1 MKDQPRAIYLLA
13 FTQGWESFSYYG
25 MRALLVLYLIS
36 ALKYQEGDA
45 FAIYALYTCLIEFG
59 AFLGGYLADR
69 FIGIRRAVLV
79 GGGLICI
86 GHALLT
92 FADSEWLFFY
102 GLSSI
107 ICGAMLFRSNLKAMV
122 GALYEREDPG
132 REAGF
137 TLLYMGIN
145 FGGFAAVIA
154 CSYVAEVYG
163 WHAGFGLASFGMLLG
178 MGIFSFTLKGE
189 EKSSG
194 NILCALP
201 VIMIGLGGTAYAL
214 AHSHFAQEVIL
225 PVGFCLFIGLMMKLG
240 KEIAQHQVLTMLGI
254 LGCLVL
260 YFTFDELMGS
270 LLMVY
275 LENKVDRHLLGWEI
289 PSAMITAVNP
299 LVIIGFGPMLSRML
313 QKRQMG
319 LFQRL
324 GIAFLFLGTAFSIL
338 YLGQTTALR
347 VMISFSCIALGELFL
362 APAVYAYC
370 SGVAPE
376 NQKGLTMGIVT
387 LAFSIAS
394 LLSGGISQVATL
406 DINGLF
412 LFAAVLS
419 FVVFSGLFFY
429 PQQSLKQGF
438 SNE

>member
-1 MKDQPRAIYLLA
+1 MKPQPRAIYLLA
-13 FTQGWESFSYYG
+13 FTQAWESFSYYG

-36 ALKYQEGDA
+36 ALQYQEGDA

-69 FIGIRRAVLV
+69 FIGLKRAVLI
-79 GGGLICI
+79 GGGLICV

-92 FADSEWLFFY
+92 FADSELLFFY
-102 GLSSI
+102 GLSCI

-122 GALYEREDPG
+122 GSLYKGEDAG
-132 REAGF
+132 REPGF

-154 CSYVAEVYG
+154 CSYVADLYG
-163 WHAGFGLASFGMLLG
+163 WHAGFGLASLGMMLG
-178 MGIFSFTLKGE
+178 MGVFFLAHGQVQE
-189 EKSSG
+189 EGASE
-194 NILCALP
+194 NLLYALP
-201 VIMIGLGGTAYAL
+201 VVGLAIAGAAYAL
-214 AHSHFAQEVIL
+214 AHSHFSQGVIL
-225 PVGFCLFIGLMMKLG
+225 PVGICLFACLMGKLG
-240 KEIAQHQVLTMLGI
+240 KEVEKRQLLTMLGI
-254 LGCLVL
+254 LGLLVL

-275 LENKVDRHLLGWEI
+275 LEKNVDRHLLGFEI

-299 LVIIGFGPMLSRML
+299 LVIIGMGPLLSRMPQIGL
-313 QKRQMG
+313 LKR
-319 LFQRL
+319 LAV
-324 GIAFLFLGTAFSIL
+324 AFLLLGCAFSIL
-338 YLGQTTALR
+338 YLGKPAALH
-347 VMISFSCIALGELFL
+347 VMVSFSCIALGELFL

-394 LLSGGISQVATL
+394 LLSGRISQMSL
-406 DINGLF
+406 DVNSLF
-412 LFAAVLS
+412 LTVSVIS
-419 FVVFSGLFFY
+419 FVVFTGLFLY
-429 PQQSLKQGF
+429 RPLNRDLQ
-438 SNE
+438 NV

>member
-1 MKDQPRAIYLLA
+1 MKSQPRAIYLLA
-13 FTQGWESFSYYG
+13 FTQAWESFSYYG

-69 FIGIRRAVLV
+69 FIGLKKAVLL

-102 GLSSI
+102 GLSCI

-122 GALYEREDPG
+122 GLLYEGKDPG

-163 WHAGFGLASFGMLLG
+163 WHAGFGLASLGMVIG
-178 MGIFSFTLKGE
+178 MGIFSFTQSVE

-194 NILCALP
+194 NLLYALP
-201 VIMIGLGGTAYAL
+201 VIMLGLGGTAYAL
-214 AHSHFAQEVIL
+214 AHAHFAQGVIL
-225 PVGFCLFIGLMMKLG
+225 PVGICLFAGLMVKLG
-240 KEIAQHQVLTMLGI
+240 QEIEKHQILMLLGI
-254 LGCLVL
+254 LACLVL

-275 LENKVDRHLLGWEI
+275 LENKVDRQMLGWEV

-299 LVIIGFGPMLSRML
+299 LVIIGFGPLLSGML
-313 QKRQMG
+313 QKRQVG
-319 LFQRL
+319 LLKRL

-338 YLGQTTALR
+338 YLGQTTALH

-370 SGVAPE
+370 SLIAPE

-394 LLSGGISQVATL
+394 LLSGGISQMATL
-406 DINGLF
+406 DISGLF
-412 LFAAVLS
+412 LAVAVLS
-419 FVVFSGLFFY
+419 FVVFAGLFFY
-429 PQQSLKQGF
+429 PQSSLKQGF
-438 SNE
+438 AE

>member
-1 MKDQPRAIYLLA
+1 MTSKPRAIYLLA

-36 ALKYQEGDA
+36 ELKYQEGAA

-69 FIGIRRAVLV
+69 YMGLRRAVLL

-86 GHALLT
+86 GHSLLT
-92 FADSEWLFFY
+92 FAETEMLFFY
-102 GLSSI
+102 GLSCI

-122 GALYEREDPG
+122 GALYKEDVE

-145 FGGFAAVIA
+145 FGGFLAVIA

-178 MGIFSFTLKGE
+178 MGIFSFTHSEE
-189 EKSSG
+189 EKTSG
-194 NILCALP
+194 SLGYVLP
-201 VIMIGLGGTAYAL
+201 VMLLGLAGIAYAL
-214 AHSHFAQEVIL
+214 AHSHVAQGVIL
-225 PVGFCLFIGLMMKLG
+225 PVGICLFAGLMMRLG
-240 KEIAQHQVLTMLGI
+240 REIPRHQMLTMLGI
-254 LGCLVL
+254 LALLVL

-275 LENKVDRHLLGWEI
+275 LENKVDRHLLGFEI

-299 LVIIGFGPMLSRML
+299 LVIIGLGPLLTRI
-313 QKRQMG
+313 RIG
-319 LFQRL
+319 LVKRL
-324 GIAFLFLGTAFSIL
+324 GIAFLCLGTAFSIL
-338 YLGQTTALR
+338 YLGQVAALY
-347 VMISFSCIALGELFL
+347 VMLSFSLIALGELFI

-387 LAFSIAS
+387 LAFSMAS
-394 LLSGGISQVATL
+394 LLSGRISQMATL
-406 DINGLF
+406 EINGLF
-412 LFAAVLS
+412 LAAAVIS
-419 FVVFSGLFFY
+419 FVVFAGLFFY
-429 PQQSLKQGF
+429 PKPFLKQGF
-438 SNE
+438 AK